1 MFEEN
6 KQITN
11 YLEGVLN
18 AEIEIEEIKELIDGS
33 LNITV
38 KSKNPEIDGKCCY
51 IHWDKL
57 YEINRKDNENNI

>member
-1 MFEEN
+1 MEEN
-6 KQITN
+6 KRITN
-11 YLEGVLN
+11 YLEVVLN

-38 KSKNPEIDGKCCY
+38 KSKNPEIDGKCYY

>member
-1 MFEEN
+1 MEEN
-6 KQITN
+6 KHITN
-11 YLEGVLN
+11 YLEVFLN
-18 AEIEIEEIKELIDGS
+18 TEIEIEEIKELIDGS

-38 KSKNPEIDGKCCY
+38 KSKNHEIDGKCYY